1 MNSAIVSKQD
11 KGFYGIRTVDTG
23 SCDGRAGLYLIKELG
38 VDGIIT
44 EKPYRT
50 HPIPI
55 FFEPELTIEQQLKLK
70 DDFNNCLEYL
80 RELTDS
86 EFMTT
91 YKYSNSGYIRKYLG
105 LTQVKRIISILDLEK
120 NK

>member
-1 MNSAIVSKQD
+1 
-11 KGFYGIRTVDTG
+11 RTVDTG